1 MRLPSKL
8 ILIACCVACQ
18 ALAQPAR
25 AQVVQNAALNQLRI
39 VGGGVFGSDEAGL
52 EASMKLEVDAIRRVT
67 GISDS
72 AAKKL
77 EIAAIAAVKNALKKG
92 PDVTLNAE
100 RPVNPQQP
108 KPDAL
113 SDEDAELNSQKPNP
127 ENNNAQRALALA
139 GMRILNASAVRKELI
154 WTKTLSSV
162 LSDEQSSQYEAF
174 LDDRKKRDRALLVQ
188 SLVSQMDA
196 YLLLTE
202 QQRTALIDLVDR
214 VQGKELA
221 AQMEQRAE
229 IGGIGAML
237 VLRAGQQT
245 DALREDALKEILSPA
260 QLAEHKR
267 QKALAAQGPMAAM
280 GMERPQAGKKDQV
293 GFATGWG
300 FNVVNDSD
308 GLKIQSIEEGAA
320 AEKAGLRI
328 GDFVDSISETP
339 VDSIIQLK
347 RALIKIKTPFQI
359 QVRRDGNTIQLEVNQ

>member
-1 MRLPSKL
+1 MRLPNKL
-8 ILIACCVACQ
+8 ILIVCCMTSQV
-18 ALAQPAR
+18 LAHQAR
-25 AQVVQNAALNQLRI
+25 AQVVQNAALNQVRI

-92 PDVTLNAE
+92 PDITVNADQQAT
-100 RPVNPQQP
+100 QQP
-108 KPDAL
+108 KKDAL
-113 SDEDAELNSQKPNP
+113 SDEDAELKTQKPNP
-127 ENNNAQRALALA
+127 ENNLAQRALQLG
-139 GMRILNASAVRKELI
+139 GMRILNADAVRKEQI

-162 LSDEQSSQYEAF
+162 LSDEQSSQYKAF
-174 LDDRKKRDRALLVQ
+174 LEERKKRDRAFIVQ

-202 QQRTALIDLVDR
+202 QQRTALTELVDR
-214 VQGKELA
+214 VQGSELA
-221 AQMEQRAE
+221 AQMEQRAA
-229 IGGIGAML
+229 IGGIGAL
-237 VLRAGQQT
+237 VLMRAGQQN
-245 DALREDALKEILSPA
+245 DELREDALKEILSPA

-267 QKALAAQGPMAAM
+267 QKVVAQGPMAAM
-280 GMERPQAGKKDQV
+280 GMERPQAGKIDQV

-300 FNVVNDSD
+300 FNVVNDTE
-308 GLKIQSIEEGAA
+308 GLRIQSIEEGAA

-359 QVRRDGNTIQLEVNQ
+359 QARRDGNTIQLEVNQ